1 MKFFSA
7 LCFLL
12 EIFLITGKGPTLY
25 LYFRRKFS
33 WDESG
38 FGSYIGIFGILGLL
52 AQYVVIPFMSSRLHD
67 MTICLIAIAGVIL
80 QQLIICY
87 STADMIFMVYI
98 AGVPAIL
105 SVCITTVCRSLISKC
120 VQPWE
125 IGTVFSVIGALQVNS
140 PFQYIH
146 YFLMPSGNDASNC
159 KSTVWFSLQ
168 ENIGNILWSLH
179 STECVPLLGDNDNG

>member
-1 MKFFSA
+1 MNTLIKHSFSA

-38 FGSYIGIFGILGLL
+38 FGSYIGIFGILGLG
-52 AQYVVIPFMSSRLHD
+52 AQYVVVPFMSSRLKLHD
-67 MTICLIAIAGVIL
+67 MTIGLIAVAGVIL
-80 QQLIICY
+80 QQLMICY

-98 AGVPAIL
+98 AGIPAVL

-125 IGTVFSVIGALQVNS
+125 IGTVFSVIGALQVNTQNLI
-140 PFQYIH
+140 FNTLLYIF
-146 YFLMPSGNDASNC
+146 YR
-159 KSTVWFSLQ
+159 Q
-168 ENIGNILWSLH
+168 
-179 STECVPLLGDNDNG
+179 